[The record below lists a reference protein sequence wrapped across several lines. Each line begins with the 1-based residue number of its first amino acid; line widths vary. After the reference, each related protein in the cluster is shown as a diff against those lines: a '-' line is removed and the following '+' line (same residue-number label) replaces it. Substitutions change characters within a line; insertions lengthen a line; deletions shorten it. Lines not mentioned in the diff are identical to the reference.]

1 MLNGIDLSKPLP
13 INACFSCSRAKMYI
27 EPHQDK
33 IEPGQFLLDLIYS
46 DVSGPYPP
54 SCSGAKYYVTFLDDY
69 DKTSE
74 VVLLSSK
81 DGVLS
86 AFDLFRKRNQF
97 GEARIRRLR
106 TDGGGEYDSH
116 AFEDYR
122 EEHGIIWEATVPGNP
137 QMNGAAERLGQ
148 TLHGMASAM
157 LKESNLPMKYWSE
170 LILTSNYLRN
180 RLPVVGRAITP
191 YEARTKHKPCLQHL
205 RRIGQS
211 GFTQN
216 RKPYTGW
223 KHFQDRSTKGI
234 LVGYEGEHIYRM
246 LMPNGQIMRYS
257 NVDWTDNSPIKDKS
271 STETVQPCHITKG
284 NAKNGLLDISQESQN
299 TATSEDILIPIDFSR
314 SQQHNPPILSES
326 PTTSLPLSST
336 RLLPTPPEHASN
348 SQQPSVVFLTE
359 QRLTRAQAKSKN
371 IIIAPLS
378 SYPAIEDTSTLLF
391 MLANRNNPEPYEP
404 KSYKQAISDH
414 CKHHEDWQKAMQ
426 DEIDS
431 LTENNTWSL
440 STLPSGSQALQGKWV
455 YKIKRGPTGE
465 ILRFKARWVVKG
477 FSQREGIDYN
487 ETFAS
492 VVKPMSYKAIFAL
505 CAARDWDIDHMDIK
519 TAFLYGLVKEI
530 IYVIQPTDYSDGF
543 TRVCKL

>member
-1 MLNGIDLSKPLP
+1 
-13 INACFSCSRAKMYI
+13 
-27 EPHQDK
+27 
-33 IEPGQFLLDLIYS
+33 
-46 DVSGPYPP
+46 
-54 SCSGAKYYVTFLDDY
+54 
-69 DKTSE
+69 
-74 VVLLSSK
+74 
-81 DGVLS
+81 
-86 AFDLFRKRNQF
+86 
-97 GEARIRRLR
+97 
-106 TDGGGEYDSH
+106 
-116 AFEDYR
+116 
-122 EEHGIIWEATVPGNP
+122 
-137 QMNGAAERLGQ
+137 MNGAAERLGQ

-170 LILTSNYLRN
+170 LILASNYLRN

-211 GFTQN
+211 GFAQN

-223 KHFQDRSTKGI
+223 KHFQDCSTKGT

-257 NVDWTDNSPIKDKS
+257 NVDWIENFPTKS
-271 STETVQPCHITKG
+271 KSIVETVQPCHITKG
-284 NAKNGLLDISQESQN
+284 NAKNGLLDISQGSKN
-299 TATSEDILIPIDFSR
+299 TATSEDILIPLDFSS
-314 SQQHNPPILSES
+314 SQKQNPPIPPDS
-326 PTTSLPLSST
+326 PTTSSPLSSP
-336 RLLPTPPEHASN
+336 RFSPTPPDHTSD
-348 SQQPSVVFLTE
+348 SQQPSTVSSKE

-378 SYPAIEDTSTLLF
+378 SYPAIEDTSTLLSI
-391 MLANRNNPEPYEP
+391 LASGNNPEPYEP
-404 KSYKQAISDH
+404 KSYKQATSDH
-414 CKHHEDWQKAMQ
+414 CRHHEDWQIAMQ

-455 YKIKRGPTGE
+455 YKIKRGPAGE

-505 CAARDWDIDHMDIK
+505 CAARDWDIDHMDVK
-519 TAFLYGLVKEI
+519 TAFLYGLVEEI
-530 IYVIQPTDYSDGF
+530 IYVIQPTGYSDGS
-543 TRVCKL
+543 TRVCKLRKALYGLKQSPRIWYQTLAKFLHELGFRPLNADLSVFAKDDMIIAIYVDDLLICGAERKEINKVKDALKAKFHMSDLGPVSFYLGMAVTRDRANKILCLSQEAYLNKFLKDHRIWGYKAVAVPIDGSLTLLL